1 MVEDSIAD
9 TKIDDSLTTVE
20 DNKVVLAVFIA
31 VSEVIEDVIEAEDPH
46 RLLFKHKFVSTFL
59 G

>member
-20 DNKVVLAVFIA
+20 DNKVELAVFIA
-31 VSEVIEDVIEAEDPH
+31 VSEVVDDEFVDKDPH
-46 RLLFKHKFVSTFL
+46 RLLFKQKFV
-59 G
+59 